1 MRILN
6 DMRVMDRVNTLEDSS
21 AVILVQ
27 IFCEFLLLCS
37 GQRLVKNVTNISCE
51 ISLIRALGCDE
62 QLTVLGRVGRNHR
75 KESVRL
81 DICAHREHKIL
92 AQASHFSFRTLSNIE
107 KLVVRT
113 CNNLII
119 IFYKKSACFN
129 INIIPCLVEKALV

>member
-6 DMRVMDRVNTLEDSS
+6 DMRVMDWVNALEDSS

-27 IFCEFLLLCS
+27 IFCELLLLCS
-37 GQRLVKNVTNISCE
+37 GQRLVKNVTDISCE

-75 KESVRL
+75 KKSVRL
-81 DICAHREHKIL
+81 DICAHGEHKIL
-92 AQASHFSFRTLSNIE
+92 AQASHFSLRTLSNVK

-119 IFYKKSACFN
+119 FYEKSACLY
-129 INIIPCLVEKALV
+129 IDGIPCLVEKALV